1 MSDLPLDNISELVRE
16 DRIHKS
22 AYTDPRIFELEKE
35 RIFHRVWLF
44 IGHESQ
50 VRKPGDFITLE
61 LIGKPLVMVRHR
73 DGKIHVLF
81 NRCGHRGAKVVNE
94 PSGNTR
100 TFYCCYHGWSFN
112 TNGSLAA
119 VPQKEDFPKD
129 LDFDDPNLGMVSLP
143 RVDSYRGFVFASFA
157 AEGGSLAEWL
167 GPATIAIDELIACA
181 PDERI
186 EFAGGCHRYEYQ
198 GNWKHQFENLADT
211 YHPNA
216 AHQSTVEPD
225 GMQFKRRPGS
235 TGGRAPFYDKD
246 GVPLV
251 SLIGVRA
258 FPNGHT
264 SEESMFSAV
273 PQSGGI
279 FDEYEEIL
287 KAKHGAEK
295 ARDILT
301 QKRHS
306 LTIYPSV
313 DILLVQHS
321 VRVIRPI
328 AVDRT
333 EVLVFPV
340 RMIGAPDIVF
350 QEVIKYVNITHSAAS
365 FVQTD
370 DLEAFERCQKGM
382 QAEGNKWCLVA
393 RGLNED
399 VVDNQGVKH
408 GDRGSEI
415 GQRNQHAV
423 WLSLMSS
430 PCSVPGERK

>member
-1 MSDLPLDNISELVRE
+1 MMSDTAFDDISELVRE

-22 AYTDPRIFELEKE
+22 VYTDPRIFELEKE
-35 RIFHRVWLF
+35 RIFQRVWLF

-50 VRKPGDFITLE
+50 VQKPGDFITMDL
-61 LIGKPLVMVRHR
+61 LGKPLVMSRHR
-73 DGKIHVLF
+73 DGTVHVLF

-94 PSGNTR
+94 PAGNVR
-100 TFYCCYHGWSFN
+100 TFACCYHGWTFD
-112 TNGSLAA
+112 TDGSLAG
-119 VPQKEDFPKD
+119 VPQKGDFPKD
-129 LDFDDPNLGMVSLP
+129 LDFDDPNLGMVSMP
-143 RVDSYRGFVFASFA
+143 RVDNYRGFVFASFA

-167 GPATIAIDELIACA
+167 GPATMGIDELIACA
-181 PDERI
+181 PDEKLD
-186 EFAGGCHRYEYQ
+186 FSGGCHRYEYN

-216 AHQSTVEPD
+216 AHMSTVEPD
-225 GMQFKRRPGS
+225 GLQFKRRPGS

-251 SLIGVRA
+251 SQIGVWA

-264 SEESMFSAV
+264 SEGSMFSSV
-273 PQSGGI
+273 SQSGGI
-279 FDEYEEIL
+279 FDEYEAML
-287 KAKHGAEK
+287 TAKHGAEK

-313 DILLVQHS
+313 DILMAQHS
-321 VRVIRPI
+321 VRLIRPI

-333 EVLVFPV
+333 EVIVYPV
-340 RMIGAPDIVF
+340 RMVGAPDIVF
-350 QEVIKYVNITHSAAS
+350 REVIKYVNITHSAAS

-370 DLEAFERCQKGM
+370 DLESFERCQEGM
-382 QAEGNKWCLVA
+382 QTDGNEWCLLA
-393 RGLNED
+393 RGLNEERI
-399 VVDNQGVKH
+399 DNHGVKY

-415 GQRNQHAV
+415 GQRNQHDV
-423 WLSLMSS
+423 WATLMSQ
-430 PCSVPGERK
+430 V

>member
-1 MSDLPLDNISELVRE
+1 MDGSTFSDIGELVRE
-16 DRIHKS
+16 DRIHQS
-22 AYTDPRIFELEKE
+22 VYTDPRIFDLERE
-35 RIFHRVWLF
+35 RIFRRVWLF

-50 VRKPGDFITLE
+50 VKKPGDFMTLE
-61 LIGKPLVMVRHR
+61 LLGQPLVMARHR
-73 DGKIHVLF
+73 DDKIHVLF

-94 PSGNTR
+94 PSGNVR
-100 TFYCCYHGWSFN
+100 TFACCYHGWTFN
-112 TNGSLAA
+112 TDGSLAG
-119 VPQKEDFPKD
+119 VPQKEDFPAN

-157 AEGGSLAEWL
+157 EEGCSLMEWL
-167 GPATIAIDELIACA
+167 GPATRGIDELIACS
-181 PDERI
+181 PDEQLD
-186 EFAGGCHRYEYQ
+186 FAGGCHRYVYE

-216 AHQSTVEPD
+216 AHLSTVEPD

-235 TGGRAPFYDKD
+235 TGGRAPFYDKN
-246 GVPLV
+246 GLPLV
-251 SLIGVRA
+251 SQIGVWA

-264 SEESMFSAV
+264 SEGSMFSSV

-279 FDEYEEIL
+279 FDEYESL
-287 KAKHGAEK
+287 LSAKHGIER

-306 LTIYPSV
+306 LTIFPSV
-313 DILLVQHS
+313 DILLAQHS
-321 VRVIRPI
+321 VRVVRPI
-328 AVDRT
+328 SVDRT
-333 EVLVFPV
+333 EVFVYPV
-340 RMIGAPDIVF
+340 RMVGAPNVVF

-370 DLEAFERCQKGM
+370 DLESFERCQSGM
-382 QAEGNKWCLVA
+382 QAEGNPWCLVA

-399 VVDNQGVKH
+399 VIDNDGVKH

-415 GQRNQHAV
+415 GQRNQHSV
-423 WLSLMSS
+423 WLSLMSQ
-430 PCSVPGERK
+430 P